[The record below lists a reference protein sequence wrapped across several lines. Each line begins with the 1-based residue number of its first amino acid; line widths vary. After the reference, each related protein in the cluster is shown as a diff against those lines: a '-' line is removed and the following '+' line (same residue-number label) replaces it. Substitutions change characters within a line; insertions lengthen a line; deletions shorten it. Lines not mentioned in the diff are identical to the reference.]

1 MHYKTPQELRI
12 ISAFF
17 RDSLK
22 GYIYVEARLETDVR
36 DAVQGFVGV
45 YRTEFRMVPIEEMP
59 DLLRTKKRDTPIVL
73 GGWVR
78 IKRGK
83 YAGDLAQVNDI
94 LENGDEVGL
103 KFVPRIDMNPKE
115 EGMQV
120 GPDGKKRK
128 KGSTTSGGIAFRP
141 PQKFFN
147 AEEVRKAY
155 KPGDV
160 TRTNRGGYMFHGDL
174 FNNGYIEKD
183 MRITAL
189 EVVDVNPTIDEVARF
204 IGDPSATGDATRDLN
219 LTQIAELTKKAA
231 VIVLQPG
238 DHIEVFEG
246 DQKGIQGT
254 VHSIANDIVTVDPSP
269 LLHPELRGAQIEI
282 PARSLRKN
290 FKPGDHVKVMAG
302 QNLDETGLVIRVREE
317 VVTFLSD
324 LSCKEVEVFARDL
337 RVAAEVGSGANT
349 FGQFEL
355 YDLVQLEYVQPS
367 FSLIHLLKIPSRTG
381 VFS

>member
-1 MHYKTPQELRI
+1 MRE
-12 ISAFF
+12 
-17 RDSLK
+17 
-22 GYIYVEARLETDVR
+22 
-36 DAVQGFVGV
+36 AVQGFVGV

-59 DLLRTKKRDTPIVL
+59 DLLRTKKREAPIVL

-83 YAGDLAQVNDI
+83 YAGDLAQINDI
-94 LENGDEVGL
+94 NENPDEVGL
-103 KFVPRIDMNPKE
+103 RFVPRIDLNPKE

-155 KPGDV
+155 KPSDV
-160 TRTNRGGYMFHGDL
+160 TRSSRDRNGFIFRNDF
-174 FNNGYIEKD
+174 FKEGYIEKD
-183 MRITAL
+183 MRISAL

-204 IGDPSATGDATRDLN
+204 LGDPSATGDSKRDLN
-219 LTQIAELTKKAA
+219 LAQIAELTKKAS

-238 DHIEVFEG
+238 DQIEVFEG
-246 DQKGIQGT
+246 DSKGIQGT
-254 VHSIANDIVTVDPSP
+254 VYSIANDIVTMDPSP
-269 LLHPELRGAQIEI
+269 LLHPDLKGAQIEI

-302 QNLDETGLVIRVREE
+302 QNADETGLVIRVREE

-324 LSCKEVEVFARDL
+324 ISCKEVEVFARDL

-355 YDLVQLEYVQPS
+355 YDFVQLE
-367 FSLIHLLKIPSRTG
+367 
-381 VFS
+381 